1 MLRNPVESGDK
12 RTDVSIRRDP
22 STESVSSLG
31 GSVASSRDSTPNS
44 NRELRVVMCSLP
56 EPATDSIE
64 TGLSPIEKPIDK
76 SKCEGRRVAT
86 LLRHLVDALS
96 TETAETPSIVKI
108 AGRCYDTCRTDVA
121 KLDGLVGNFTRIAR
135 SLESV
140 S

>member
-1 MLRNPVESGDK
+1 MLRKPVESGDK
-12 RTDVSIRRDP
+12 RTDASIRRDP

-56 EPATDSIE
+56 EPTTDSIE
-64 TGLSPIEKPIDK
+64 TGLSPTEKPTDK
-76 SKCEGRRVAT
+76 SKCEGQRVAA

-96 TETAETPSIVKI
+96 TETAETPSIVEI
-108 AGRCYDTCRTDVA
+108 AGRCYDTCRIDVA
-121 KLDGLVGNFTRIAR
+121 KLDSLVSDFTRIVR
-135 SLESV
+135 LLESV